1 MAALLLQRWAA
12 LPVALR
18 GAVIETLLSREE
30 WTLRLLDAVEKGA
43 LVVSEP
49 RGSARLRLQLHG
61 SEAVKLRLAQ
71 VVPTIRA
78 DRAAVLARYRGV
90 EVLRGDV
97 GRGEEVYRKNCA
109 ACHALHGVGFA
120 LGPELAAYR
129 GRPTADSLVAI
140 LDPNAAIEPRL
151 VAFNVEVID
160 GRSLTGVIAA
170 ETGTT
175 VTLALAGGVSEV
187 IPRTNIRSLKASGVS
202 LMPEGLESTIT
213 PQAMADLLAW
223 INQ

>member
-43 LVVSEP
+43 LVVSEL

-90 EVLRGDV
+90 EVLRGGCGTWGGGLSQELCGLPCV
-97 GRGEEVYRKNCA
+97 ARGGVCA
-109 ACHALHGVGFA
+109 
-120 LGPELAAYR
+120 
-129 GRPTADSLVAI
+129 
-140 LDPNAAIEPRL
+140 
-151 VAFNVEVID
+151 
-160 GRSLTGVIAA
+160 RSGI
-170 ETGTT
+170 
-175 VTLALAGGVSEV
+175 GGVSWA
-187 IPRTNIRSLKASGVS
+187 PDSRFSGRHS
-202 LMPEGLESTIT
+202 
-213 PQAMADLLAW
+213 
-223 INQ
+223 